1 MCSMA
6 MEQEV
11 QVAPW
16 RSRVAVNFCESSTCG
31 VFFFWRIFSVSLS
44 IGDYTGFLP
53 GEQLGGVCDRRER

>member
-11 QVAPW
+11 QVAPR
-16 RSRVAVNFCESSTCG
+16 RSRVAVNFCESSTGGG

-53 GEQLGGVCDRRER
+53 GEQLGV